1 MIKHLKL
8 DSFDVSE
15 ILEEVEVTMMEGD
28 EEAEVE
34 TIKQQ

>member
-8 DSFDVSE
+8 DSLDVSE
-15 ILEEVEVTMMEGD
+15 ILEDVEVTMMEGD

-34 TIKQQ
+34 TIK